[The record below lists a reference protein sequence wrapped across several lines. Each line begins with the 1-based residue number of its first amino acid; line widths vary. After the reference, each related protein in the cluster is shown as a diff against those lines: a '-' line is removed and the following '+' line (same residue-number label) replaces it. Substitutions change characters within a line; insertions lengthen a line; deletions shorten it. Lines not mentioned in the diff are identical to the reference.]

1 MYRSPM
7 ELRDLV
13 QVYNDKKDKGQGPE
27 CDYGFKLIIIGD
39 AGAGKSSFMHQFL
52 EGKFRKQ
59 STHTIGVEFGTK
71 IISLGNR
78 QIKLQIWDTAGQER
92 YRAVTRSYYRGA
104 VGALI
109 LYDVTSRD
117 SYNNLPTWLQDARE
131 QAWKDISIIAVGNK
145 RDLKEERQDV
155 TGRRG
160 RDLHVSHVWKVS
172 FLEASRFAQ
181 EQDILFLETSAL
193 TGENVQDVFHTL
205 AQRILNKVEEGIC
218 DISESRTGG
227 NSSSDFNRMPDRSDQ
242 PRPGFCRCGMP
253 RCMAG

>member
-1 MYRSPM
+1 M

-13 QVYNDKKDKGQGPE
+13 QVYNDKKNKDQGPE

-71 IISLGNR
+71 IIALGQR

-104 VGALI
+104 VGALVI
-109 LYDVTSRD
+109 YDVTSRD
-117 SYNNLPTWLQDARE
+117 SYEKLPTWLQDARE
-131 QAWKDISIIAVGNK
+131 QGWKDISVIMVGNK
-145 RDLKEERQDV
+145 RDLKEERQ
-155 TGRRG
+155 
-160 RDLHVSHVWKVS
+160 VS

-181 EQDILFLETSAL
+181 EQDILFLEVSAL
-193 TGENVQDVFHTL
+193 TGENVQEVFHTL

-218 DISESRTGG
+218 DPTDYRVGT
-227 NSSSDFNRMPDRSDQ
+227 NAAADSDGRLNDSGE
-242 PRPGFCRCGMP
+242 PRKGCRCAAP
-253 RCMAG
+253 RCFAG

>member
-1 MYRSPM
+1 MAYAAT
-7 ELRDLV
+7 
-13 QVYNDKKDKGQGPE
+13 PE
-27 CDYGFKLIIIGD
+27 YDYLFKLLLIGD
-39 AGAGKSSFMHQFL
+39 SGVGKSCLLLRFADDTYTESYI
-52 EGKFRKQ
+52 
-59 STHTIGVEFGTK
+59 STIGVDFK
-71 IISLGNR
+71 IRTLELDGKTC
-78 QIKLQIWDTAGQER
+78 KLQIWDTAGQER

-109 LYDVTSRD
+109 LYDVTSRE

-145 RDLKEERQDV
+145 RDLKEERQ
-155 TGRRG
+155 
-160 RDLHVSHVWKVS
+160 VS

-218 DISESRTGG
+218 DPTESRLGTQGP
-227 NSSSDFNRMPDRSDQ
+227 SDFDRSLDDGKW
-242 PRPGFCRCGMP
+242 RSRGMCRCGLP
-253 RCMAG
+253 RCIAG

>member
-1 MYRSPM
+1 M

-13 QVYNDKKDKGQGPE
+13 QVYNDKKNKDQGPD
-27 CDYGFKLIIIGD
+27 CDFGFKLIIIGD
-39 AGAGKSSFMHQFL
+39 AASGKSSFMHQFL
-52 EGKFRKQ
+52 EGKFRKAA
-59 STHTIGVEFGTK
+59 THTIGVEFGTK
-71 IISLGNR
+71 IISLGQR

-145 RDLKEERQDV
+145 RDLKEERQ
-155 TGRRG
+155 
-160 RDLHVSHVWKVS
+160 VS
-172 FLEASRFAQ
+172 FLESSRFAQ
-181 EQDILFLETSAL
+181 EQDIMFLETSAL
-193 TGENVQDVFHTL
+193 TGENVQEVFHTL

-218 DISESRTGG
+218 DPTTSNIG
-227 NSSSDFNRMPDRSDQ
+227 NQCGTASFDGPTDADDKKQR
-242 PRPGFCRCGMP
+242 GWCRCGVP
-253 RCMAG
+253 RCMAA

>member
-1 MYRSPM
+1 M

-13 QVYNDKKDKGQGPE
+13 QVYNDKKNKDQRPE

-39 AGAGKSSFMHQFL
+39 AFAGKSTFMHQFL
-52 EGKFRKQ
+52 QGKFRKQ

-145 RDLKEERQDV
+145 CDLKEER
-155 TGRRG
+155 
-160 RDLHVSHVWKVS
+160 KVS

-218 DISESRTGG
+218 DPSDSRIGSQAANEFIG
-227 NSSSDFNRMPDRSDQ
+227 RPDDQ
-242 PRPGFCRCGMP
+242 SRNQRGICRCGLP
-253 RCMAG
+253 RCVSG

>member
-1 MYRSPM
+1 M

-13 QVYNDKKDKGQGPE
+13 QVYNGKTSKGQNKE
-27 CDYGFKLIIIGD
+27 ADYGFKLIIVGD
-39 AGAGKSSFMHQFL
+39 ASAGKSSFMHQFL

-71 IISLGNR
+71 ILSLGQR

-145 RDLKEERQDV
+145 RDLKEERQ
-155 TGRRG
+155 
-160 RDLHVSHVWKVS
+160 VS
-172 FLEASRFAQ
+172 FLEASRFSQ

-193 TGENVQDVFHTL
+193 TGENVQEVFHTL
-205 AQRILNKVEEGIC
+205 AQRILSKVEEGSC
-218 DISESRTGG
+218 DPNTHPRAASQ
-227 NSSSDFNRMPDRSDQ
+227 SSPELRDGRLNDHELRER
-242 PRPGFCRCGMP
+242 GCCRCGTS
-253 RCMAG
+253 RCMSS

>member
-1 MYRSPM
+1 MSMHQNRVPL

-13 QVYNDKKDKGQGPE
+13 QVYNDKGNKNKGPE
-27 CDYGFKLIIIGD
+27 CDYGFKLIIVGD
-39 AGAGKSSFMHQFL
+39 ASAGKSSFMHQFL

-71 IISLGNR
+71 IISLGGR

-104 VGALI
+104 VGAII

-145 RDLKEERQDV
+145 RDLKDERQ
-155 TGRRG
+155 
-160 RDLHVSHVWKVS
+160 VS
-172 FLEASRFAQ
+172 FLEASRFSQ
-181 EQDILFLETSAL
+181 EQEVLFLETSAL
-193 TGENVQDVFHTL
+193 TGENVQDVFQTL
-205 AQRILNKVEEGIC
+205 AQRILNNVDAGVNEPAENKVTRQSNG
-218 DISESRTGG
+218 
-227 NSSSDFNRMPDRSDQ
+227 DFDARLHNNDS
-242 PRPGFCRCGMP
+242 RPGMCGGPRCGVP
-253 RCMAG
+253 QCMSG